1 MPGFKNFWYLDM
13 ELRTFCCVCKLTSQ
27 NSNDWLKKKKQS
39 KQKLKK
45 KTIKTKIKKKNVLL
59 SKPAFLF
66 VSPQIIY
73 DFEKEHVIRY

>member
-1 MPGFKNFWYLDM
+1 M

-39 KQKLKK
+39 KQKF
-45 KTIKTKIKKKNVLL
+45 KKNVLL

>member
-1 MPGFKNFWYLDM
+1 M

-27 NSNDWLKKKKQS
+27 NSNDWLKKK
-39 KQKLKK
+39 
-45 KTIKTKIKKKNVLL
+45 TIKKRKKQIKKKNVLL